1 VPKKQPKVPVPE
13 SVRLYGPFFADTLWA
28 FEKFNCDPENLA
40 DWQKMLW
47 FYAID
52 LKRRAGGR
60 RQTWDLTKLFTVRAA
75 VEEMQRIDPA
85 KTGRKCCE
93 ELSKHH
99 AWRSEGFSIEVL
111 ERRLSEARKPAHA
124 ERYKAFKGWLRDYVQ
139 PR

>member
-1 VPKKQPKVPVPE
+1 VPQKRLKVPVPE

-40 DWQKMLW
+40 DWQTMLW

-60 RQTWDLTKLFTVRAA
+60 RQKWDLTKLFTLRAA
-75 VEEMQRIDPA
+75 VEKMQQIDPT

-93 ELSKHH
+93 ELSKRR
-99 AWRSEGFSIEVL
+99 AWRSQGFSTEVL
-111 ERRLSEARKPAHA
+111 ERRLSEARKSAHA
-124 ERYKAFKGWLRDYVQ
+124 ERYKAFKVWLRDYVQ